1 MSGKINCI
9 LVILREIYVGGKHME
24 YFLAATNLA
33 STTSGAPSGSLA
45 DMLPMLLMLGA
56 VMLVMYFITIRPQR
70 KREKELKSQ
79 VDKMVVGDKVVTI
92 GGIVGTIANIR
103 DEEVTITT
111 SVANTMVTFRKT
123 AISTVTKRDS
133 TT

>member
-24 YFLAATNLA
+24 YFLAATNSA
-33 STTSGAPSGSLA
+33 STTSGAPSGSLR
-45 DMLPMLLMLGA
+45 DLLPMLLMLGA

-79 VDKMVVGDKVVTI
+79 VEKMVVGDKVVTI